1 MHIRMRCNSISIKN
15 EYKSMDENQNNP
27 PLPRAAI
34 LNLFRASRPVLAGA
48 QTLTGRRVE

>member
-1 MHIRMRCNSISIKN
+1 
-15 EYKSMDENQNNP
+15 MDENQNNP